1 MITPE
6 GVMTH
11 VMCWG
16 RLAASGA
23 GRHRGVTVVQPQIYE
38 ITFTGQAGPALSAEF
53 DDCEV
58 LIGAGT
64 TTLRAD
70 VPDQAA
76 LDGLLARLS
85 SLRLHVVH
93 LHLVAS
99 RPEDGGLHT

>member
-1 MITPE
+1 M
-6 GVMTH
+6 
-11 VMCWG
+11 
-16 RLAASGA
+16 
-23 GRHRGVTVVQPQIYE
+23 VQSQIYE
-38 ITFTGQAGPALSAEF
+38 ITFTGEAGPALSAEF

-93 LHLVAS
+93 LHMVAS
-99 RPEDGGLHT
+99 GPGDRGPHALRRRTSPLEPPRH

>member
-1 MITPE
+1 
-6 GVMTH
+6 MTR
-11 VMCWG
+11 VMCSG
-16 RLAASGA
+16 RLVESGTS
-23 GRHRGVTVVQPQIYE
+23 RYRGITVVQPQIYE

-64 TTLRAD
+64 TTMRAE

-99 RPEDGGLHT
+99 GPQDRGLRT